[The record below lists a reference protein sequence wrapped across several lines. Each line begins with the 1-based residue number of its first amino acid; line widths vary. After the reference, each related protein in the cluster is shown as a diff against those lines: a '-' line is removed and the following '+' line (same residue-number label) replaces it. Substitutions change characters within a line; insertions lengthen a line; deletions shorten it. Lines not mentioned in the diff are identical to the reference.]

1 MKRIITLFLVAA
13 LSLSLCACGASVP
26 KKYQDVIDNLENGN
40 YQAAIDLIETMEQ
53 QDLATAA
60 TAPENALTPEQIA
73 WKTDAVGTWSPNQE
87 ASQEGHTGIVIKNDG
102 TCTVDGKAYT
112 WKVGEAGKTNV
123 RIEICE
129 GAKKICYLQI
139 AVSVDYGYKRAV
151 LFTYVDEHSA
161 QSAKGCYY
169 RDEDYTVVEITN
181 DNWQEYFE
189 LKEVLTTKKN
199 AFDEIDQFS
208 GTTYFR
214 LKESYGTVNSELS
227 TCAME
232 HKSVS
237 TCQDITVNLIDMS
250 YAPVGRVRNTAENN
264 ETEELST
271 TTDAEGVDYYG
282 CSVGGFVAYDV
293 NKNPTDTVWRPMDI
307 EILRVQGSLYI
318 VK

>member
-1 MKRIITLFLVAA
+1 MKRVITLLLAGA
-13 LSLSLCACGASVP
+13 LSLSLCACGAGVP
-26 KKYQDVIDNLENGN
+26 EKYQDVIDNLENGN
-40 YQAAIDLIETMEQ
+40 YQGAIDLIETIEQ
-53 QDLATAA
+53 QDLATSP
-60 TAPENALTPEQIA
+60 TAQALTPEQTT
-73 WKTDAVGTWSPNQE
+73 WKTDAVGTWSPDQE
-87 ASQEGHTGIVIKNDG
+87 ASQEGHTGIVIKDDG
-102 TCTVDGKAYT
+102 TCTVDGKAYA

-123 RIEICE
+123 RIEMRD

-139 AVSVDYGYKRAV
+139 AVSVDYGYKRAT
-151 LFTYVDEHSA
+151 LFTYMDEQSA
-161 QSAKGCYY
+161 QSAKGSYY

-189 LKEVLTTKKN
+189 LKEVLSTKKN
-199 AFDEIDQFS
+199 AFDEIDQFC

-214 LKESYGTVNSELS
+214 LKDSYGTVNSELS

-250 YAPVGRVRNTAENN
+250 YVPVGRVRNTAENN
-264 ETEELST
+264 ETEELSAAE
-271 TTDAEGVDYYG
+271 DAEGARYYG

-293 NKNPTDTVWRPMDI
+293 NKNATDTVWRPMDI
-307 EILRVQGSLYI
+307 EILRVQGTLYI